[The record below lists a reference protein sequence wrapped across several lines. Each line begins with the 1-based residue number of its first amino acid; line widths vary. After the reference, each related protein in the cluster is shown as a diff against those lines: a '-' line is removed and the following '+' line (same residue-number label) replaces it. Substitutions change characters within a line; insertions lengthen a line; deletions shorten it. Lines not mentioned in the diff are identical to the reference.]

1 MIALICLHKHKS
13 SNTRIRLDNLPQ
25 SSATLIITPPAI
37 LQQWK
42 TELETLAPSLNVL
55 IYGGVKVEADKRD
68 HEDLKMRC
76 MQHDV
81 VLTTYNVL
89 AKEIHYAETPDRGL
103 RHEKRY
109 EKRLSPLTQIAWW
122 RVILDEAQMVEN
134 GVSNAAKVA
143 KLIPREIAWCVSGT
157 PVKKDSR
164 DLFGLLDFLRYEPYC
179 TLPIKSWDRLVTHH
193 KDIFRQIF
201 GALALRHTKDQI
213 KDDLQLPEQTRVV
226 ITVPFTQIEE
236 QHYATMFRQMS
247 DDCGLDLNGAPTSD
261 EWDPESPVIIEKM
274 RSWLARLRQTCLHPE
289 VGARN
294 RRALGNGKG
303 PLRTV
308 NEVLEVMIEQNDT
321 AARTEERTFLLSKI
335 RRGQILEHARLSNEA
350 LDIWSETLQEAQVI
364 VKDCRDRLQS
374 EIDRLGLTEEPMMI
388 GDTADADAATITR
401 TGPHRQRLRAALE
414 IEHMCTFFVANGY
427 YQIRQDE
434 TSIKPASGRYYEL
447 ETIEDST
454 YEKARLLR
462 KELLREA
469 HNRAEAL
476 MARLSDNFT
485 HRSLVKIPE
494 ISPLKER
501 GGIESRKHCEKVD
514 KLITVMKAQA
524 AQLEE
529 WREKTLELLLL
540 PLVDEQ
546 EKDLQGDEYET
557 STKQQDEVRQY
568 YYGSPSLSLSLQ
580 FLELVPTEASFEVSS
595 NARADKSRHAH

>member
-1 MIALICLHKHKS
+1 MCVHKYEA
-13 SNTRIRLDNLPQ
+13 SNARIQLGDLLQ

-42 TELETLAPSLNVL
+42 TELETLAPNLNVL

-68 HEDLKMRC
+68 HEDLRMRC

-89 AKEIHYAETPDRGL
+89 AKEIHYAETPDHGL

-109 EKRLSPLTQIAWW
+109 EKRLSPLTQIVWW

-164 DLFGLLDFLRYEPYC
+164 DLFGLLDFLGYEPYC
-179 TLPIKSWDRLVTHH
+179 NLPIKSWDRLVTHH
-193 KDIFRQIF
+193 KDIFRQTF
-201 GALALRHTKDQI
+201 GTLALRHTKDQI

-261 EWDPESPVIIEKM
+261 EWDPESPVVIEKM

-350 LDIWSETLQEAQVI
+350 LNIWSETLQEAQMI

-374 EIDRLGLTEEPMMI
+374 EIDRLGLTEELIMTGESDDP
-388 GDTADADAATITR
+388 DAATISR

-414 IEHMCTFFVANGY
+414 IEHMCMFFVANAY

-434 TSIKPASGRYYEL
+434 TLVEPGSDRYCEL
-447 ETIEDST
+447 ERIEDST

-469 HNRAEAL
+469 HNKAEAL
-476 MARLSDNFT
+476 MVRLSDSFK

-494 ISPLKER
+494 TSLLKER
-501 GGIESRKHCEKVD
+501 GGIESRMHYEKVD
-514 KLITVMKAQA
+514 KLIAVMRDQA
-524 AQLEE
+524 TQLEK

-557 STKQQDEVRQY
+557 STRQQDEVRQY
-568 YYGSPSLSLSLQ
+568 YFEYPSLSLS
-580 FLELVPTEASFEVSS
+580 S
-595 NARADKSRHAH
+595 